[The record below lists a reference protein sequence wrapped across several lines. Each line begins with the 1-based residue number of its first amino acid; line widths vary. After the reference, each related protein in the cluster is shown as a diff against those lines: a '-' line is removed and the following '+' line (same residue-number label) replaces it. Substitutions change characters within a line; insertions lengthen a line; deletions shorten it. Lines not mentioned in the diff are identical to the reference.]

1 MLVCSSE
8 HKILKLNGNDKR
20 TSLYDCLN
28 NFTNPETL
36 EDNNKWYCN
45 RCKEH
50 VRASKQ
56 MEIYKSNQILVL
68 AFKRFSRG
76 YKVKDFV
83 DFPIEGL
90 DIGPYI
96 KSK

>member
-1 MLVCSSE
+1 
-8 HKILKLNGNDKR
+8 
-20 TSLYDCLN
+20 
-28 NFTNPETL
+28 
-36 EDNNKWYCN
+36 
-45 RCKEH
+45 
-50 VRASKQ
+50 

-68 AFKRFSRG
+68 AFKRFNRG